1 MTSSTT
7 ASTRPVLTATL
18 RAALLGPLATAFYT
32 ALPPA
37 RAKDAAQALM
47 DALADGLIVDVFAT
61 ARAFTVHRLGTM
73 VHGDA
78 VALAAARATLLYV
91 RALDVVVDG
100 EPLAVIER
108 VVVERK
114 HVERMTRHGV
124 PITQVQKLITHR
136 TEVAA

>member
-1 MTSSTT
+1 MTYPKPT
-7 ASTRPVLTATL
+7 ALPQAVRAAMIAPLTA
-18 RAALLGPLATAFYT
+18 AFFT

-37 RAKDAAQALM
+37 RARQAAFAFVDAVM
-47 DALADGLIVDVFAT
+47 DGCITDVFAT
-61 ARAFTVHRLGTM
+61 ARAFTVHRVEGECW
-73 VHGDA
+73 A
-78 VALAAARATLLYV
+78 AAIASAAARASLVYV

-100 EPLAVIER
+100 EPLAAIDR

-114 HVERMTRHGV
+114 HVERMARHGV